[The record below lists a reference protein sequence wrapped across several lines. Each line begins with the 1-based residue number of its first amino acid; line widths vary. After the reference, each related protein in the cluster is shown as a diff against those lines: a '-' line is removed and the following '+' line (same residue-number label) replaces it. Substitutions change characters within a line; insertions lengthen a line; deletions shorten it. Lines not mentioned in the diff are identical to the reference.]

1 MTWRAIVVWFAVL
14 ALASL
19 NGAAREAWLI
29 PRFGDPAGRALST
42 VILCALVYLTTWLT
56 IGWIHPTRAGEA
68 LGIGVLWLVLTLAFE
83 FLAGHYLFQKPWA
96 VLLEDYDLSRGRI
109 WIVVLIVV
117 LLAPLWTARTR
128 GLLSALAAG

>member
-1 MTWRAIVVWFAVL
+1 VTLRAIVVWVAVL

-29 PRFGDPAGRALST
+29 PRFGDPVGRALST
-42 VILCALVYLTTWLT
+42 VILGVLVYLTTWLT

-68 LGIGVLWLVLTLAFE
+68 LAIGALWLVLTLAFE
-83 FLAGHYLFQKPWA
+83 FLAGHYAFGKDWA

-109 WIVVLIVV
+109 WVALLIVV
-117 LLAPLWTARTR
+117 VLAPLWTARMQR
-128 GLLSALAAG
+128 LLSARSN

>member
-1 MTWRAIVVWFAVL
+1 VIWRAIVVWFAVL

-29 PRFGDPAGRALST
+29 PRFGDPVGQALST

-56 IGWIHPTRAGEA
+56 IDWIHPTGVSEA
-68 LGIGVLWLVLTLAFE
+68 LGIGALWLALTLAFE
-83 FLAGHYLFQKPWA
+83 FLAGHYAFGKDWA

-109 WIVVLIVV
+109 WVAVLIVV
-117 LLAPLWTARTR
+117 LFAPLWTARMR
-128 GLLSALAAG
+128 GLLPPPGSG

>member
-1 MTWRAIVVWFAVL
+1 MIWRAIVVWFAVL

-29 PRFGDPAGRALST
+29 PRLGDPVGRALST
-42 VILCALVYLTTWLT
+42 VILCALVSLTTCLT

-68 LGIGVLWLVLTLAFE
+68 LGIGALWLTLTLAFE
-83 FLAGHYLFQKPWA
+83 FLAGHYAFGKDWA

-109 WIVVLIVV
+109 WVVVLIVV
-117 LLAPLWTARTR
+117 LLAPLWTAHMR
-128 GLLSALAAG
+128 GLLGAPGPA

>member
-1 MTWRAIVVWFAVL
+1 MIWRAIVVWLAVL

-29 PRFGDPAGRALST
+29 PHFGNPVGRALST

-68 LGIGVLWLVLTLAFE
+68 LGIGALWLVLTLGFE
-83 FLAGHYLFQKPWA
+83 FLAGHYAFGKDWA

-109 WIVVLIVV
+109 WVAVLVVVF
-117 LLAPLWTARTR
+117 LAPLWTARMR
-128 GLLSALAAG
+128 GLLDPPGSG